1 MLQQAVAVAASLVVG
16 WLRLVVISWLAVLPL
31 VGGAA
36 VVRAVVD
43 RELVGRPAVGLKIF
57 VPNVVGLGVG
67 LLVIEPA

>member
-1 MLQQAVAVAASLVVG
+1 M
-16 WLRLVVISWLAVLPL
+16 ISWLAVLPL

-67 LLVIEPA
+67 LLVIEPAQWRQQAVLVLLAVVG